1 MPRPTAA
8 GVLVVLLAGA
18 LLTALTACSEPGG
31 LDVSGP
37 GATPAATPEL
47 PVHISEGPG
56 RPLLLR
62 PAAFEIEGSVRL
74 TGLRWVSWGGPVAE
88 ATGGVSGGWCAP
100 GCRRKPFRVRVR
112 LGGLVGQDHRA
123 YYSRASVTADGLPAP
138 QQAGL
143 SDLRLFVPK
152 RRPR

>member
-1 MPRPTAA
+1 M
-8 GVLVVLLAGA
+8 
-18 LLTALTACSEPGG
+18 
-31 LDVSGP
+31 
-37 GATPAATPEL
+37 
-47 PVHISEGPG
+47 
-56 RPLLLR
+56 
-62 PAAFEIEGSVRL
+62 
-74 TGLRWVSWGGPVAE
+74 AE